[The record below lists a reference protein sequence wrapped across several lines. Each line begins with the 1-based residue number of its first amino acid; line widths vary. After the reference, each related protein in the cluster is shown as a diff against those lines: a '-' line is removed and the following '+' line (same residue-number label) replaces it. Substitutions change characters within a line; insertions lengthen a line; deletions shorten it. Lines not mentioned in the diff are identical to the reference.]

1 MTEIV
6 TTGFTLEKLVALEN
20 AIADGTLRVKY
31 SDKEIEYN
39 SLKEMLRLR
48 ELMKKE
54 LGLKPKTGASG
65 VFGGRRIVGVHT
77 KGLDR
82 E

>member
-1 MTEIV
+1 MVE
-6 TTGFTLEKLVALEN
+6 TTGFTLEKLVALEK

-39 SLKEMLRLR
+39 SMKEMLRLR

-54 LGLKPKTGASG
+54 LDESRNNDLG
-65 VFGGRRIVGVHT
+65 
-77 KGLDR
+77 
-82 E
+82 

>member
-1 MTEIV
+1 MT
-6 TTGFTLEKLVALEN
+6 TTTTAFTLEKLLALES

-48 ELMKKE
+48 EIMRKE
-54 LGLKPKTGASG
+54 LGLKNKSGSSG

>member
-1 MTEIV
+1 MVE
-6 TTGFTLEKLVALEN
+6 TTGFTLEKLVALEK

-39 SLKEMLRLR
+39 SMKEMLRLR

-54 LGLKPKTGASG
+54 LGLKPKPGASG
-65 VFGGRRIVGVHT
+65 IFGGRRITGVHS
-77 KGLDR
+77 KGLDC

>member
-1 MTEIV
+1 MATT
-6 TTGFTLEKLVALEN
+6 TTGFTLEKLIALES

-48 ELMKKE
+48 ELMRKE
-54 LGLKPKTGASG
+54 LGLKTKSGSSG

-77 KGLDR
+77 KGLDC